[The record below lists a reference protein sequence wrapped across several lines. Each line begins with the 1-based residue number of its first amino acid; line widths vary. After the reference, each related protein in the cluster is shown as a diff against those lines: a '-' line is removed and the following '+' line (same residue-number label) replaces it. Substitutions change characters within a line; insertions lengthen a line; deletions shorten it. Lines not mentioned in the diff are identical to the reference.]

1 MKKLLVWGVVLSAA
15 LYFGTKLYIANK
27 VSSNV
32 DNVLLMLSPFANVT
46 YTGVSSTMGGT
57 LSIDDIS
64 VQVNG
69 YRDPIRAERISL
81 VTPGFWHLLNL
92 SDIGMNTVSGEM
104 PDSLGFEIV
113 GLESKV
119 DSDLIRYLHRVGQ
132 EEAGTDVEADAAA
145 ACTGKFGYSPDDL
158 QALGYSML
166 AADLHVGYRKN
177 AGNLVVDV
185 QTSIKDMY
193 DMTLEMTLGGGLSP
207 QAIAMGSY
215 RPKLVD
221 GRLEYIDRSLDQRTT
236 KFCERSGLD
245 ASEVVAAKIDAFMEF
260 GKESGIVFDDQIVE
274 PYRDFL
280 GGKSTF
286 VITAKPH
293 EPVTVSQIGL
303 YKPSDVPALLNLTAS
318 AH

>member
-1 MKKLLVWGVVLSAA
+1 MKKLLVWGVVLSTV
-15 LYFGTKLYIANK
+15 LYFGTKLYIHNK

-57 LSIDDIS
+57 LSIDDLS

-69 YRDPIRAERISL
+69 YRDPIRADRLSL
-81 VTPGFWHLLNL
+81 VTPGFWHLMNL

-119 DSDLIRYLHRVGQ
+119 DSDLLRYLHKVGQ
-132 EEAGTDVEADAAA
+132 EQTQTDQEADAAA

-158 QALGYSML
+158 KSLGYSTL
-166 AADLHVGYRKN
+166 EVDLHVGYRKE
-177 AGNLVVDV
+177 AADLVVDV
-185 QTSIKDMY
+185 QTAVKDMY

-207 QAIAMGSY
+207 QAIAMGTY

-236 KFCERSGLD
+236 TFCERAGLD
-245 ASEVVAAKIDAFMEF
+245 AAEVVAAKLDAFMEF
-260 GKESGIVFDDQIVE
+260 GKESGIVFDEQIVE
-274 PYRDFL
+274 PYKDFL
-280 GGKSTF
+280 DGKSTF
-286 VITAKPH
+286 VIMAKPH
-293 EPVTVSQIGL
+293 EPVTMSQIGL